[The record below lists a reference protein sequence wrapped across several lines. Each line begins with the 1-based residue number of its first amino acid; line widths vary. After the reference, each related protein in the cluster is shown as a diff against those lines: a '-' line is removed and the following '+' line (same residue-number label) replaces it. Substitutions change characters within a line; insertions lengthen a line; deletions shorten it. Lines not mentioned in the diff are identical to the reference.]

1 MSYTTEYIAET
12 LKAAREA
19 KGLSQRDLSN
29 RAGVPQSH
37 ISKIESGVVDL
48 RLSSLISLAR
58 VLDLELALV
67 PRKTM
72 PAVRSIVRSS
82 AQERAAADPRA
93 YSVIKEIRN
102 VAELV
107 INSSGEPLGEKE
119 ADVLRHNLFLLPQ
132 VGLSSAQLTSLKS
145 AMQAMKLYLDH
156 PENKGLIREAADTI
170 RELRNQLVHAREPQA
185 DFVRPAYS
193 LDEEDGDG

>member
-1 MSYTTEYIAET
+1 MSYTTEYVAEM

-19 KGLSQRDLSN
+19 KGLSQRDLSS

-67 PRKTM
+67 PRKIM
-72 PAVRSIVRSS
+72 PAVRSIVRSG

-93 YSVIKEIRN
+93 RSVIKEIRN

-119 ADVLRHNLFLLPQ
+119 ADLLRRNLSLLSQ
-132 VGLSSAQLTSLKS
+132 AGLSGAQLTSLKS
-145 AMQAMKLYLDH
+145 AMQAMKLYLDD

>member
-1 MSYTTEYIAET
+1 MSYTTEYIAEA

-19 KGLSQRDLSN
+19 KGLSQRDLSS

-67 PRKTM
+67 PRKIM
-72 PAVRSIVRSS
+72 PAVRSIVRSG

-93 YSVIKEIRN
+93 HSAIKEIRK

-119 ADVLRHNLFLLPQ
+119 ADALRHNLFLLPQ
-132 VGLSSAQLTSLKS
+132 AGLSSAQLTSLKS

-156 PENKGLIREAADTI
+156 PENKGLIREAAEAI